1 MCVAC
6 VTATAA
12 ALHVT
17 ECQHPVNH
25 RVSPAAAAASRIAV
39 ECHQRVNRRVC
50 VAAAA
55 SRAAVEPAVRAASI
69 SSQRIV
75 CCLLLLSPTAAT
87 CATPAPMCR
96 TYQVR
101 HFTARLRC
109 VCTLYSL
116 RYDSESH
123 CATSDRADQVP
134 QGPCSGDGTDICRES
149 CALPAVKL

>member
-1 MCVAC
+1 MCSVC
-6 VTATAA
+6 YCYCCCAA
-12 ALHVT
+12 R
-17 ECQHPVNH
+17 H
-25 RVSPAAAAASRIAV
+25 RVSTPSQPQSVSCCCCCVPYRSRV
-39 ECHQRVNRRVC
+39 SPESQPQS